1 MAPPKY
7 GDLGKQANDVFS
19 KGYHFGLLKL
29 EVKTKTNTGVE
40 FTTGGNSNLETGKV
54 AGNLETKYQV
64 KDLGMTLT
72 EKWTTDNSLNTT
84 VDVVD
89 KVNRNIILAEKMRRG
104 IFNFFPFQLVPGLKV
119 SLDTKFAPGTGRN
132 RVGREVES

>member
-89 KVNRNIILAEKMRRG
+89 KVKTGTSSWLRGRIYLTSPFPAGARIEAESGHKVRPRNWC
-104 IFNFFPFQLVPGLKV
+104 
-119 SLDTKFAPGTGRN
+119 
-132 RVGREVES
+132 EVR

>member
-89 KVNRNIILAEKMRRG
+89 KVNRNIILVVNENIYPRS
-104 IFNFFPFQLVPGLKV
+104 FQLVPGLKV

>member
-89 KVNRNIILAEKMRRG
+89 KVNRNIILVVNEN
-104 IFNFFPFQLVPGLKV
+104 IYPCPFQLVPGLKV